1 MIGFIRGDIEA
12 IYEDKVV
19 IDTGS
24 IGYNV
29 YVPTSVIDRIKI
41 GDEVTMYTYL
51 NVREDAMNLFGFLS
65 RDDLDMYKMLI
76 SVNGIGPKAALSI
89 LSYLSINDL
98 KYAIV
103 SGDASTISKANGI
116 GKKTAEKIILELK
129 DKIDSISGSR
139 DDVVSIDTSESSNIN
154 EAVLALE
161 SLGYSK
167 VEALKAVKASNA
179 KDSVEDIIKEAL
191 KHLI

>member
-29 YVPTSVIDRIKI
+29 YVPASVIDKIKI

-98 KYAIV
+98 K
-103 SGDASTISKANGI
+103 
-116 GKKTAEKIILELK
+116 
-129 DKIDSISGSR
+129 
-139 DDVVSIDTSESSNIN
+139 
-154 EAVLALE
+154 
-161 SLGYSK
+161 
-167 VEALKAVKASNA
+167 
-179 KDSVEDIIKEAL
+179 
-191 KHLI
+191 

>member
-29 YVPTSVIDRIKI
+29 YVPASVIDKIKI

-129 DKIDSISGSR
+129 DKIDSISGNR

-167 VEALKAVKASNA
+167 VESLKAVKTANA

>member
-12 IYEDKVV
+12 IYEDKIV

-29 YVPTSVIDRIKI
+29 YVPASVIDRIKI

-51 NVREDAMNLFGFLS
+51 SVREDAMNLFGFLS

-179 KDSVEDIIKEAL
+179 KDPVEDIIKEAL

>member
-29 YVPTSVIDRIKI
+29 YVPASVIDKIKI

-103 SGDASTISKANGI
+103 SGDAATISKANGI

-129 DKIDSISGSR
+129 DKIDSISSNR

-167 VEALKAVKASNA
+167 VESLKAVKTANA

>member
-29 YVPTSVIDRIKI
+29 YVPASVIDKIKI

-76 SVNGIGPKAALSI
+76 SVNGIGPKVALSI

-129 DKIDSISGSR
+129 DKIDSISGNR

-167 VEALKAVKASNA
+167 VESLKAVKTANA

>member
-29 YVPTSVIDRIKI
+29 YVPASVIDKIKI

-129 DKIDSISGSR
+129 DKIDSISGNR

-167 VEALKAVKASNA
+167 VESLKAVKTANA
-179 KDSVEDIIKEAL
+179 KDSVEDIIKETL